1 MGRAHPLS
9 GRPAE
14 VSPELIGPPASTSEA
29 TPVQDAPVGL
39 RPAQPSSR
47 PADHDAGPVLAPRL
61 VVVVVLILAG
71 IVWAVIR
78 GLHFYGLA
86 PIDIGY
92 DLDQPPVL
100 LILVG
105 AWLAYR
111 SARR

>member
-1 MGRAHPLS
+1 M
-9 GRPAE
+9 
-14 VSPELIGPPASTSEA
+14 SPELIDPPASVSEA
-29 TPVQDAPVGL
+29 TPIQDAPVGL
-39 RPAQPSSR
+39 RPAQPSASA
-47 PADHDAGPVLAPRL
+47 PDHDAGRILAPRL

-71 IVWAVIR
+71 VVWAAIR

-105 AWLAYR
+105 GWLSYR
-111 SARR
+111 SLRR